1 MKDSKDIKNIL
12 NDAIRREEE
21 AYQFYQDV
29 TGRMSSKEVNET
41 FQKLAEDELEHKKF
55 LQNCLDDPSLLKKL
69 PVPPDYKVA
78 EATVAPLLSFDMKPA
93 EAMALAMKKE
103 QRSVEFYLNLAENAL
118 DPDYRQAFRELA
130 NMELRHK
137 TEIEDLFVNIG
148 YPEKF

>member
-1 MKDSKDIKNIL
+1 
-12 NDAIRREEE
+12 
-21 AYQFYQDV
+21 
-29 TGRMSSKEVNET
+29 
-41 FQKLAEDELEHKKF
+41 
-55 LQNCLDDPSLLKKL
+55 
-69 PVPPDYKVA
+69 
-78 EATVAPLLSFDMKPA
+78 
-93 EAMALAMKKE
+93 MKKE